1 MKQITKLVKTA
12 RALSDAEYDKFYM
25 NVNSAYTMYLEGTS
39 LLVRYKIKGDTMQ
52 VEVKLD
58 EGKFTGAYSQFFI
71 GQPSKKEFIHCLV
84 VAIEEMFKLMED
96 YDKRKNSL

>member
-1 MKQITKLVKTA
+1 MKLITKLVKTA
-12 RALSDAEYDKFYM
+12 KALSDAEYDKFYM
-25 NVNSAYTMYLEGTS
+25 NVNSAYPMYLEGTV
-39 LLVRYKIKGDTMQ
+39 LLVWYKIKGDTMQ

-58 EGKFTGAYSQFFI
+58 NGKFTGAYSQFFI
-71 GQPSKKEFIHCLV
+71 EQPSKKEFILCLA